1 MSVTESGDWPD
12 ADLTGG
18 AWPDAD
24 LTGGAVPG
32 DDAGGDDAGGDD
44 AAGDAVPGGAVP
56 GDAAAGDA
64 AAGSDAAGDRDAPA
78 RLTAWLAGQVQGVG
92 LRWWIRER
100 ALELGLVGSAENLED
115 GRVKVIAEGAAVSCQ
130 ELLALLAGPG
140 TPGRV
145 TRVTQ
150 RWDNPRGGI
159 TGFTEG

>member
-1 MSVTESGDWPD
+1 MSVTESGDGPD

-18 AWPDAD
+18 
-24 LTGGAVPG
+24 TVPSG
-32 DDAGGDDAGGDD
+32 
-44 AAGDAVPGGAVP
+44 AVPGGAVP
-56 GDAAAGDA
+56 G
-64 AAGSDAAGDRDAPA
+64 SDAAGNDADGGRDAPA

-100 ALELGLVGSAENLED
+100 AMELGLVGSAENLED
-115 GRVKVIAEGAAVSCQ
+115 GRVKVIAEGAAVRCR